1 MCSSAT
7 ALHALRKS
15 RLRGGETVAVFGC
28 GPVGIMAQK
37 AAWLQGAARVI
48 GVDLLDYRLATA
60 RRAAN
65 AETVN
70 ATDQDA
76 VEIIREFT
84 DGRGADVCVDAV
96 GLEAERSLLE
106 KLANIVQFERG
117 TMKVLSTCV
126 DAVRRGGTV
135 TVVGVYGTDF
145 DNFPLGQIF
154 DKGIAMRFGQAPVQK
169 YIDQLMELTLTGKVR
184 LDDVISHRLPL
195 SEAPHGYDIF
205 NKKEDDCVKVVLKP

>member
-1 MCSSAT
+1 
-7 ALHALRKS
+7 
-15 RLRGGETVAVFGC
+15 
-28 GPVGIMAQK
+28 
-37 AAWLQGAARVI
+37 VI

-65 AETVN
+65 VETVN
-70 ATDQDA
+70 GTDQDA